1 MSLRNLFILQKTARG
16 DLVVMSIEAFE
27 KREQLLRLRSKLM
40 IAEQSRLAGESTV
53 SLSEAK
59 RRLNEK
65 YDAEV

>member
-1 MSLRNLFILQKTARG
+1 
-16 DLVVMSIEAFE
+16 MSIEAFE